1 MRSAALRDNTTSG
14 GPVTVKNLNAEI
26 TMSYYPILQAPSF
39 DGWATLCNFAPNNW
53 ERIPSVSRYANLS
66 WSDGKAWQHRV
77 LTKIEPN
84 DLQRF
89 NATELSVFMPEG
101 VSGYLSLT
109 ERPLPAQTSEL
120 PPTGENKTVYP
131 FWRATLG
138 LTSIA
143 GAETAYQGEIDPF
156 PSPASLLTF
165 GHFLQCHQ
173 GVQNL
178 LLFVNLEASPEGREG
193 EIEIRKA
200 DAPSELL
207 RSARVTNNAIT
218 CISLDGV
225 GLTDDDLPL
234 IVCRQLAGIPL
245 YLSSTED
252 GLFLSLEHTH
262 PPAST
267 VVHGQRW
274 LAHKHLKQ
282 LWFDRASK

>member
-1 MRSAALRDNTTSG
+1 MLRGNTTSG
-14 GPVTVKNLNAEI
+14 GCVTAENLNAEI
-26 TMSYYPILQAPSF
+26 KMSYYPLLQAPGF
-39 DGWATLCNFAPNNW
+39 EGWTTLCNFSPNNW
-53 ERIPSVSRYANLS
+53 ERVRIARRCANLS
-66 WSDGKAWQHRV
+66 WSDGNVWQHRMV
-77 LTKIEPN
+77 TEIEPN
-84 DLQRF
+84 EMRRF
-89 NATELSVFMPEG
+89 SASELSSFMPEG

-109 ERPLPAQTSEL
+109 ESPLPMQTSAL
-120 PPTGENKTVYP
+120 PSTGETKTVYP

-138 LTSIA
+138 LTSKA
-143 GAETAYQGEIDPF
+143 GSETSYQGEIDPF
-156 PSPASLLTF
+156 PAPASLLTF

-193 EIEIRKA
+193 EIEIRTA
-200 DAPSELL
+200 DEPNKLL

-225 GLTDDDLPL
+225 GLTNDDLPL

-274 LAHKHLKQ
+274 LAHKQLKQ
-282 LWFDRASK
+282 LWFGRASK